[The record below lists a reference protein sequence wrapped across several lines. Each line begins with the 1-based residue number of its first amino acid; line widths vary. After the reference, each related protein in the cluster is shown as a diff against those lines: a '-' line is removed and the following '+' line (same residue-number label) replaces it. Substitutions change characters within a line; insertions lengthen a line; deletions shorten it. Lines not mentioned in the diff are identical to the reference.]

1 MSFTAQDIINLCRS
15 ALDEEDIPGQTYY
28 TNANDFFPAMNYT
41 QQWLLWVI
49 DEKLGMNKFGE
60 EALRYVTTNS
70 IFQTNNYSRVTLPD
84 GVWTTTSVYAK
95 PQTLPANPT
104 ITPHADPATSFQR
117 TDVSMLQAGGGCK
130 RLTSQEWSKKNGNPF
145 MPGFSKETR
154 TSSMTSYAY
163 KEFTNYSS
171 TAYTAT
177 KEIEVNPLVPN
188 SLIAV
193 EYILTPPD
201 VTTTTQVIPFPDS
214 IRTIFFNSCLKFL
227 AYKIGDKTTT
237 FELAWNDLQ
246 YLFIGI
252 NIGK

>member
-1 MSFTAQDIINLCRS
+1 MSFTAGYIIGQCRS

-28 TNANDFFPAMNYT
+28 TDTNDFFPAINYT
-41 QQWLLWVI
+41 QQFILWVV

-60 EALRYVTTNS
+60 EALRIVTTNS

-84 GVWTTTSVYAK
+84 GVWTTTSVYAT

-104 ITPHADPATSFQR
+104 ITPHADPATSFLR

-154 TSSMTSYAY
+154 TQSMTSYAF
-163 KEFTNYSS
+163 KEFTTYSS
-171 TAYTAT
+171 SVYTAI
-177 KEIEVNPLVPN
+177 KEIEVNPLIPN
-188 SLIAV
+188 KLIAV
-193 EYILTPPD
+193 EYILTPANVASED
-201 VTTTTQVIPFPDS
+201 TVIPFPDS
-214 IRTIFFNSCLKFL
+214 ITNIFFNCVLKFI
-227 AYKIGDKTTT
+227 AYKQGDHTVMY
-237 FELAWNDLQ
+237 ELAWTDLK
-246 YLFIGI
+246 YLFEGI